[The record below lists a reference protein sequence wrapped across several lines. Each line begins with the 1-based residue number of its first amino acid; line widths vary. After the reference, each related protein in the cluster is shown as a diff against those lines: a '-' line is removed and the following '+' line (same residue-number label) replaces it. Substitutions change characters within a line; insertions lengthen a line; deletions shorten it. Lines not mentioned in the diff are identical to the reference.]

1 MKIMFLIR
9 SLGPG
14 GAERQLTNLAIGLRK
29 LGHDIAIVTF
39 YSGNL
44 LADELTDAGV
54 SVRTLNKRGRWD
66 IARSAVKLLHF
77 VGEERPAI
85 LHSYLST
92 ANLLALIPKVFYPSL
107 KVVWGVRASNVDF
120 SAYDWFAK
128 MSFQCECLFSNFADL
143 IISNSIVGHEYHL
156 RHGFPHKQM
165 IVIHNGI
172 DTELFRID
180 EEGRKR
186 IRAEWKLQDEE
197 TLIGHVGRLD
207 PMKGHSTFI
216 EAAALLIKKGNNI
229 RIVCVG
235 EGLSAYGDDG
245 EELRSLASQL
255 GLGKRIIW
263 AGSRRDMP
271 AVYNAFDVA
280 VSSSRWGEGFPNVIV
295 EAMACGIPCVATD
308 VGDSASIIGET
319 GQPIIPDDPE
329 ALAIGIESAMKG
341 RDNEKRAILRQ
352 RIVQN
357 FTLQMMVRTTETLLS
372 DLIRDIPVVL
382 SRVDQAL

>member
-1 MKIMFLIR
+1 
-9 SLGPG
+9 
-14 GAERQLTNLAIGLRK
+14 
-29 LGHDIAIVTF
+29 
-39 YSGNL
+39 
-44 LADELTDAGV
+44 
-54 SVRTLNKRGRWD
+54 
-66 IARSAVKLLHF
+66 
-77 VGEERPAI
+77 
-85 LHSYLST
+85 
-92 ANLLALIPKVFYPSL
+92 
-107 KVVWGVRASNVDF
+107 
-120 SAYDWFAK
+120 
-128 MSFQCECLFSNFADL
+128 
-143 IISNSIVGHEYHL
+143 
-156 RHGFPHKQM
+156 
-165 IVIHNGI
+165 
-172 DTELFRID
+172 
-180 EEGRKR
+180 
-186 IRAEWKLQDEE
+186 
-197 TLIGHVGRLD
+197 
-207 PMKGHSTFI
+207 MKGHSTFI